1 MNVRKATLALTLGL
15 GLCMGLLG
23 CGADPG
29 AEFIDGDYVDHDL
42 PISGALQKI
51 VQGYDLLHSGS
62 NAAAR
67 QVFLQ
72 VIADRPKNADLSM
85 AKVGIGI
92 SDMRTLGTME
102 GLAEFREAYEADGT
116 NPDARVF
123 LAGALLSRAGND
135 GADVHEAVSLLE
147 GIDPGNASFIYE
159 DRFQTGMSNAEVHAI
174 LAYAYKLVGEN
185 TKSATQASIARS
197 LDANLD
203 DTTVDQI
210 LLVLDFLSQ
219 G

>member
-1 MNVRKATLALTLGL
+1 MNVRKTALAMTMGL
-15 GLCMGLLG
+15 GLCLGLLG

-29 AEFIDGDYVDHDL
+29 ADFMDGDYIDHNL

-62 NAAAR
+62 NQAAR

-72 VIADRPKNADLSM
+72 VIQDQPKASDLSM

-92 SDMRTLGTME
+92 SDMRTLGTSE
-102 GLAEFREAYEADGT
+102 GMTEFREAYNADNT
-116 NPDARVF
+116 NADARVY
-123 LAGALLSRAGND
+123 LAGALISRGENENIQ
-135 GADVHEAVSLLE
+135 EAVSLLE
-147 GIDPGNASFIYE
+147 GLDAGNASFIYE
-159 DRFQTGMSNAEVHAI
+159 DRFQTGLSNAEAHAL
-174 LAYAYKLVGEN
+174 LAYAYAIDGQ
-185 TKSATQASIARS
+185 TSKSKTQADIARS
-197 LDANLD
+197 LDANMD

-210 LLVLDFLSQ
+210 LSTLAFIAQ